1 MSNTATPLG
10 KGGAWRIEFETKPKW
25 VNPLMGWTS
34 TADPLENVGR
44 AALSFDS
51 EAAARAFC
59 ERHGWKFTVKAPAPA
74 HKLRPKHRLQYGDN
88 FSVKN
93 KGIPVGGLVSETM
106 DAGGGSGKKRGKK
119 SSA

>member
-1 MSNTATPLG
+1 MSNTHTPLG

-25 VNPLMGWTS
+25 INPLMGWTS

-59 ERHGWKFTVKAPAPA
+59 ERHGWKFSVKAPAPA

-93 KGIPVGGLVSETM
+93 KGIPEGGLISESM
-106 DAGGGSGKKRGKK
+106 AAAAPAGGKKRAKK
-119 SSA
+119 A

>member
-1 MSNTATPLG
+1 MSNTPTHLG

-51 EAAARAFC
+51 EEAARAFC
-59 ERHGWKFTVKAPAPA
+59 ERHGWKFTVKPPAPA

-93 KGIPVGGLVSETM
+93 KGVPIGGLVSETM
-106 DAGGGSGKKRGKK
+106 GESGGGGGKKRGKK
-119 SSA
+119 TA